1 MDFSDV
7 RGQGHVKRAIEIA
20 AAGGH
25 GMLIIGPPGSGKS
38 MLSKRVPTIL
48 PPMTMEEAIE
58 ATKIHSICGL
68 LLDKA
73 FVATRPFRSPHHT
86 VSDVGL
92 LGGGVNPSPG
102 EISIAHHGV
111 LFLDELPEFKRTTLE
126 VLRQPLEDGRVT
138 ISRAAGTLTFPAEF
152 MLVAAMNPCPCG
164 FFGDPKRKCRCAPQ
178 QVERYRERISGPL
191 LDRIDLHVEAPAVS
205 FDDLRSD
212 ETGEPSAAIR
222 ERVFACRQVQQKRFG
237 SGKVRVNA
245 RMSSQQFRKFCTLD
259 SEGEGMLRMAMDQ
272 LNFSARA
279 HDRIL
284 KVARTIADLAGSD
297 AISGEHV
304 SEAIQYRTLDRK
316 LWA

>member
-1 MDFSDV
+1 
-7 RGQGHVKRAIEIA
+7 
-20 AAGGH
+20 
-25 GMLIIGPPGSGKS
+25 
-38 MLSKRVPTIL
+38 MLSKRVPTVL

-68 LLDKA
+68 LQEKA
-73 FVATRPFRSPHHT
+73 FVATRPFRAPHHT

-92 LGGGVNPSPG
+92 LGGGVSPSPG

-138 ISRAAGTLTFPAEF
+138 VTRAAGTVTFPAEF

-222 ERVFACRQVQQKRFG
+222 ERVFACRKVQQKRFG
-237 SGKVRVNA
+237 PGKVRVNA
-245 RMSSQQFRKFCTLD
+245 RMSSQQFRKYCTLD
-259 SEGEGMLRMAMDQ
+259 SEGEGMLRMAMEQ

-284 KVARTIADLAGSD
+284 KVARTIADLGGSE
-297 AISGEHV
+297 AIGGEHV